1 MIDAEAL
8 FEGAACGLLLTDK
21 AGLIWRVNH
30 TFCSWIGYSSEE
42 LVGVRRLQDLMNMGG
57 KIFHQTH
64 WAPLMKLQGSVSE
77 VKLDLIRKDGVPL
90 PFIMNG
96 ASRQVGD
103 CTVHDVAAFIAR
115 DRHKYELELL
125 RERKRAEQL
134 LTQQLEAQSALSLAE
149 ARLRVA
155 LDAAQLYVWQVD
167 PATGERQY
175 DEGIGILLG
184 FGKPAKVTAAE
195 FSSFIHPADRLDEEN
210 AFALALN
217 NGTSYRAVY
226 RIKSLTGDTRTVL
239 ATGSGRADQNG
250 ALVSFVG
257 VIQDISELS
266 RQRAEAEDRA
276 IFAEQMVGIVSH
288 DLRNPLSAVK
298 MGAELLGKQAQDERQ
313 QRILAHI
320 SDATSRAQRM
330 IDDLLDFTL
339 IRLGRGLTVKL
350 RPVDCCELI
359 SASVSELRLAYRGR
373 EIIHYHDGE
382 RLCKLDADRIFQVTG
397 NLVSNALTY
406 GDPSSKVEV
415 FTRIGSGLFTLS
427 VHNEGKPIPPGL
439 LPSLFEPMARGV
451 SDGSSAR
458 SVGLGL
464 FIVKEISRSHGGD
477 VHVDSTEQTGTT
489 FTVSLPLHHVA

>member
-1 MIDAEAL
+1 
-8 FEGAACGLLLTDK
+8 
-21 AGLIWRVNH
+21 
-30 TFCSWIGYSSEE
+30 
-42 LVGVRRLQDLMNMGG
+42 
-57 KIFHQTH
+57 
-64 WAPLMKLQGSVSE
+64 
-77 VKLDLIRKDGVPL
+77 
-90 PFIMNG
+90 
-96 ASRQVGD
+96 
-103 CTVHDVAAFIAR
+103 
-115 DRHKYELELL
+115 
-125 RERKRAEQL
+125 
-134 LTQQLEAQSALSLAE
+134 
-149 ARLRVA
+149 
-155 LDAAQLYVWQVD
+155 
-167 PATGERQY
+167 
-175 DEGIGILLG
+175 
-184 FGKPAKVTAAE
+184 
-195 FSSFIHPADRLDEEN
+195 
-210 AFALALN
+210 
-217 NGTSYRAVY
+217 
-226 RIKSLTGDTRTVL
+226 
-239 ATGSGRADQNG
+239 
-250 ALVSFVG
+250 
-257 VIQDISELS
+257 
-266 RQRAEAEDRA
+266 
-276 IFAEQMVGIVSH
+276 MVGIVSH

-464 FIVKEISRSHGGD
+464 FIVKEIARSHGGD